1 MINFEVL
8 NNALG
13 KVSPSE
19 FTVLYYIANNLSLKN
34 ASRTRIYKQQIADKL
49 NYSTKQ
55 VGRLTD
61 ALAEKGFIKKD
72 EITDSRVSRSVNY
85 YSLVTDTNEDMDVQE
100 RTPKVDKNVPLKK
113 NIKDNKKKNNN
124 INKNKS
130 DSEGQGTECSNS
142 FTDFLDNLK
151 LKSDCE
157 READES
163 L

>member
-1 MINFEVL
+1 MINLEVL

-19 FTVLYYIANNLSLKN
+19 FTVLYYIANNLSLKGT
-34 ASRTRIYKQQIADKL
+34 SRTRIYKEQIADKL
-49 NYSTKQ
+49 DYSTKQ

-61 ALAEKGFIKKD
+61 ALAEKGFIKKE
-72 EITDSRVSRSVNY
+72 EIIDSRVSRSVNY
-85 YSLVTDTNEDMDVQE
+85 YSLVTDENADTDVQE
-100 RTPKVDKNVPLKK
+100 PTSKVDKNVPLKK
-113 NIKDNKKKNNN
+113 NIKESKKKKRY

-130 DSEGQGTECSNS
+130 DSEGQDTGGSNS
-142 FTDFLDNLK
+142 FTDYLDTL
-151 LKSDCE
+151 DCE